1 MEENSLSGFTLPTL
15 DALPGTDATLQQIIR
30 FAHSVDPTA
39 LFRERWGDDY
49 QQNVRAL
56 WDRCVQSY
64 KAGVEAPGSIEELLM
79 CLAYD
84 VVLGPYLGVP
94 EPYKRPFL
102 LWLIDGVRRDM
113 QRPGGGNQGT

>member
-1 MEENSLSGFTLPTL
+1 MEENSPSGFAPPTL
-15 DALPGTDATLQQIIR
+15 ETLPGTDATLPQIIR
-30 FAHSVDPTA
+30 FAQSVDPTA

-64 KAGVEAPGSIEELLM
+64 KVGAEAPGPADELLM

-94 EPYKRPFL
+94 EPHKRPFL
-102 LWLIDGVRRDM
+102 LWLIDGVRRGL
-113 QRPGGGNQGT
+113 QRSG